1 MDDKELFTIIGPAPQ
16 QEQNRT
22 DRESIGFWKDVW
34 QRLKGNLVGRICM
47 AVLLVLVLGCILVPV
62 LSPYD
67 IAQQDLLHTNGK
79 MMEYG
84 HIFGTDNLGRDVFTR
99 VWYGTRISLT
109 IAFAAVVV
117 GRLIGA
123 IYGGI
128 SGYCGGMTDNLMMRI
143 VDIVIAVPY
152 MIVVI
157 LLMVILKPG
166 ILTLIIAYASVGWTD
181 MARLVRGEVIKL
193 KEREYV
199 LASRVLG
206 ASPWYVITKDLLPN
220 TLSVMIVDLTLTIPG
235 AIFAEAFLS
244 YIGLGVQI
252 PLASLGTLA
261 SEGIKTFQLYPHL
274 LIIPAVFLSVA
285 MLVFNLFGDVL
296 RDVLDPKMRR

>member
-1 MDDKELFTIIGPAPQ
+1 MDEKELFTIIGPASALA
-16 QEQNRT
+16 QNRISG
-22 DRESIGFWKDVW
+22 ESVSFWKDVW
-34 QRLKGNLVGRICM
+34 RRLKANTVGRVCM
-47 AVLLVLVLGCILVPV
+47 AILALLILGCIFVPFV
-62 LSPYD
+62 SGYD
-67 IAQQDLLHTNGK
+67 IAQQDLLHTNLGI
-79 MMEYG
+79 MEYG

-117 GRLIGA
+117 GLLIGA
-123 IYGGI
+123 IYGGV
-128 SGYCGGMTDNLMMRI
+128 SGYFGGAIDNLMMRI
-143 VDIVIAVPY
+143 VDIAIAIPY

-166 ILTLIIAYASVGWTD
+166 VTTLIIAYATVGWTD

-206 ASPWYVITKDLLPN
+206 ASPWYVIIKDLLPN
-220 TLSVMIVDLTLTIPG
+220 TLSVMIVELTLTIPG

-261 SEGIKTFQLYPHL
+261 SDGIKSFQLYPHL
-274 LIIPAVFLSVA
+274 LIIPAVFLSVT

-296 RDVLDPKMRR
+296 RDVLDPKMRK